1 MKIVF
6 ISYADENM
14 AFSLKRIGKQAK
26 RLRFF
31 DEIILWTPKM
41 LPKYVLDSPLMKY
54 NRGGGYW
61 AWKPIIIRE
70 TLQQFDEGTIVV
82 YCDAGCTLNKSS
94 EWKSFFEK
102 LERYNTLCFEYKD
115 TMDVWDKF
123 GQTST
128 KIKYWTKDKTLNYFN
143 DLLSDTKYGD
153 KYNKIWGGLIL
164 CRGKENKFIN
174 HWLKLTLENPELIID
189 PELDEDQ
196 YENKLLA
203 YHKHDQSII
212 TPLAHLYNDI
222 VNILPETAETE
233 INSSVIA
240 SRFRAKSYKD
250 AFILNFKSTIRNM
263 FGTSLIENMKAL
275 KNITQKK

>member
-14 AFSLKRIGKQAK
+14 AYSLKRIGKQAK
-26 RLRFF
+26 KIKIF

-41 LPKYVLDSPLMKY
+41 LPKYVLNSPLMKY
-54 NRGGGYW
+54 TRGGGYW
-61 AWKPIIIRE
+61 AWKPIIIWE
-70 TLQQFDEGTIVV
+70 TLQQFNEGTVVV

-94 EWKSFFEK
+94 EWRLYFEK
-102 LERYNTLCFEYKD
+102 LKRYSALCFEYKNN
-115 TMDVWDKF
+115 MDVWDKF

-143 DLLSDTKYGD
+143 KLLGDPQYGD

-164 CRGKENKFIN
+164 CRGKENLFIN
-174 HWLKLTLENPELIID
+174 HWLKLTIENPELIID
-189 PELDEDQ
+189 PELDMDQ
-196 YENKLLA
+196 FENKLLA

-212 TPLAHLYNDI
+212 TPLAHLYNSS
-222 VNILPETAETE
+222 VAILPETAETGT
-233 INSSVIA
+233 NSPVIA
-240 SRFRAKSYKD
+240 SRFRAKSYKE

-263 FGTSLIENMKAL
+263 FGGSFVENL
-275 KNITQKK
+275 KSFKKTTQ